1 MKGAMAPPMEEP
13 LSNKAVANPR
23 SCFGNHSETAL
34 VAAGQF
40 PDSAAPRKK
49 RKPRKEQNPRAKGVK
64 RETREYQATVM
75 VKPRLVP
82 TRSIRRPQNVWQRKK
97 NQRKAITMAESP
109 Q

>member
-13 LSNKAVANPR
+13 LSKKAVANPR
-23 SCFGNHSETAL
+23 SCLGNHSETAL

-49 RKPRKEQNPRAKGVK
+49 RKPRKDKKPRAKGVS
-64 RETREYQATVM
+64 RETREYQATVI

-82 TRSIRRPQNVWQRKK
+82 TRSIRRPQSVWPIEYAK
-97 NQRKAITMAESP
+97 RKAI
-109 Q
+109 